1 VQSQFVS
8 IANVALIEIRNLT
21 KVFGRGGSPFGGARA
36 ESTGKGSAAER
47 WAGRRSTEKGSTEK
61 ASSGATSTA
70 TESTGTGSS
79 EKRSAGEVR
88 AVDDVSLEIRAGET
102 LGLVGESGSG
112 KSTLGRL
119 ILRLIEPTSGEI
131 LFEGRDLLAASRGQ
145 MRRLRRDMQIIFQD
159 PFASL
164 DPRFRVEDIVGEPL
178 VIHGAELSSSFAQG
192 RVEIRTLSLKERG
205 TRVGQPPSLHER
217 VAELLRA
224 VGLDESA
231 MRRYPHEFSGG
242 QRQRIGI
249 ARALALR
256 PKFIVCDEPV
266 SALDV
271 SVGAQIVN
279 LLAKLQQEFG
289 LTYLF
294 ISHSMPVVRYLA
306 TRIAVMYRGKIVEVG
321 DVEQVVNRPEHA
333 YTRSLLAATPEMAG

>member
-1 VQSQFVS
+1 MP
-8 IANVALIEIRNLT
+8 LLEIRNLT
-21 KVFGRGGSPFGGARA
+21 KTFPHSESLFGG
-36 ESTGKGSAAER
+36 ESR
-47 WAGRRSTEKGSTEK
+47 
-61 ASSGATSTA
+61 
-70 TESTGTGSS
+70 
-79 EKRSAGEVR
+79 GEVR
-88 AVDDVSLEIRAGET
+88 AVDDVSLDIHAGET

-119 ILRLIEPTSGEI
+119 ILRLIEPTSGSVR
-131 LFEGRDLLAASRGQ
+131 LNGLDLLSASRGQ
-145 MRRLRRDMQIIFQD
+145 MRLLRRDLQIIFQD

-164 DPRFRVEDIVGEPL
+164 DPRFRVEDIIAEPL
-178 VIHGAELSSSFAQG
+178 IIHGVSCGDSPSRDSLGGNSPPGDSRSRLSGRAKLELRA
-192 RVEIRTLSLKERG
+192 RVT
-205 TRVGQPPSLHER
+205 
-217 VAELLRA
+217 ELLRA

-231 MRRYPHEFSGG
+231 RTRYPHEFSGG

-256 PKFIVCDEPV
+256 PKFMVCDEPV

-279 LLAKLQQEFG
+279 LLAQLQRDFG

-294 ISHSMPVVRYLA
+294 ISHSMPVVRYLS

-321 DVEQVVNRPEHA
+321 DTEQITARPAHP
-333 YTRSLLAATPEMAG
+333 YTRTLLEATPELELT

>member
-1 VQSQFVS
+1 M
-8 IANVALIEIRNLT
+8 ALIEIRNLT
-21 KVFGRGGSPFGGARA
+21 KIFPHGESPFGGKAR
-36 ESTGKGSAAER
+36 
-47 WAGRRSTEKGSTEK
+47 
-61 ASSGATSTA
+61 
-70 TESTGTGSS
+70 
-79 EKRSAGEVR
+79 GEVR
-88 AVDDVSLEIRAGET
+88 AVDDVSLDIKAGET

-119 ILRLIEPTSGEI
+119 ILRLIEPTSGAI
-131 LFEGRDLLAASRGQ
+131 LLEGRDLLAARRGD
-145 MRRLRRDMQIIFQD
+145 MRRLRRDLQIIFQD

-164 DPRFRVEDIVGEPL
+164 DPRFRVEDIVAEPL
-178 VIHGAELSSSFAQG
+178 IIHREAREASGQ
-192 RVEIRTLSLKERG
+192 VRT
-205 TRVGQPPSLHER
+205 R

-231 MRRYPHEFSGG
+231 MRRYAHEFSGG

-279 LLAKLQQEFG
+279 LLAQLQRDFG

-294 ISHSMPVVRYLA
+294 ISHSMPVVRYLSA
-306 TRIAVMYRGKIVEVG
+306 RIAVMYRGKIVEVG
-321 DVEQVVNRPEHA
+321 DAEQITERPTHA
-333 YTRSLLAATPEMAG
+333 YTRSLLEATPEMSA

>member
-1 VQSQFVS
+1 MPF
-8 IANVALIEIRNLT
+8 LEIRNLT
-21 KVFGRGGSPFGGARA
+21 KVFPHGESPFGGKSR
-36 ESTGKGSAAER
+36 
-47 WAGRRSTEKGSTEK
+47 
-61 ASSGATSTA
+61 
-70 TESTGTGSS
+70 
-79 EKRSAGEVR
+79 GEVR
-88 AVDDVSLEIRAGET
+88 AVDDVSLDIHAGET

-119 ILRLIEPTSGEI
+119 ILRLIEPTAGAVH
-131 LFEGRDLLAASRGQ
+131 FEGRDLLAAGRGE
-145 MRRLRRDMQIIFQD
+145 MRSLRRELQIIFQD

-164 DPRFRVEDIVGEPL
+164 DPRFRVEDVIAEPL
-178 VIHGAELSSSFAQG
+178 IIHRKNIRGNAG
-192 RVEIRTLSLKERG
+192 RDTRTKLDRTKLD
-205 TRVGQPPSLHER
+205 LHAR

-231 MRRYPHEFSGG
+231 RTRYPHEFSGG

-279 LLAKLQQEFG
+279 LLAQLQRDFG

-294 ISHSMPVVRYLA
+294 ISHSMPVVRYLS
-306 TRIAVMYRGKIVEVG
+306 TRIAVMYRGKIVEIG
-321 DVEQVVNRPEHA
+321 DAAQITERPAHA
-333 YTRSLLAATPEMAG
+333 YTRSLLEATPELLA

>member
-1 VQSQFVS
+1 MP
-8 IANVALIEIRNLT
+8 LIEIRNLT
-21 KVFGRGGSPFGGARA
+21 KIFARAGSPFGG
-36 ESTGKGSAAER
+36 K
-47 WAGRRSTEKGSTEK
+47 
-61 ASSGATSTA
+61 SGGA
-70 TESTGTGSS
+70 
-79 EKRSAGEVR
+79 AGEAR
-88 AVDDVSLEIRAGET
+88 AVDDVSLGIHAGET

-119 ILRLIEPTSGEI
+119 ILRLIEPTAGSVS
-131 LFEGRDLLAASRGQ
+131 FEGRDLLSASRGE
-145 MRRLRRDMQIIFQD
+145 MRRLRRDLQIIFQD

-164 DPRFRVEDIVGEPL
+164 DPRFRVEDIVAEPL
-178 VIHGAELSSSFAQG
+178 IIHGPWLDE
-192 RVEIRTLSLKERG
+192 RTNREGHEFTRATAPAGDSASAAGGKAARRA
-205 TRVGQPPSLHER
+205 RVG
-217 VAELLRA
+217 ELLRA

-231 MRRYPHEFSGG
+231 RTRYPHEFSGG

-279 LLAKLQQEFG
+279 LLAQLQRDFG

-294 ISHSMPVVRYLA
+294 ISHSMPVVRYLS

-321 DVEQVVNRPEHA
+321 DTEQITSRPTHD
-333 YTRSLLAATPEMAG
+333 YTRSLLEATPELLA

>member
-1 VQSQFVS
+1 
-8 IANVALIEIRNLT
+8 VAFIGARNLT
-21 KVFGRGGSPFGGARA
+21 KVFEHAGSPFGG
-36 ESTGKGSAAER
+36 K
-47 WAGRRSTEKGSTEK
+47 
-61 ASSGATSTA
+61 SGA
-70 TESTGTGSS
+70 
-79 EKRSAGEVR
+79 EVR
-88 AVDDVSLEIRAGET
+88 AVDNVSLDIEAGET

-119 ILRLIEPTSGEI
+119 ILRLIEPTSGTVT
-131 LFEGRDLLAASRGQ
+131 FEGRDLLSASHGE

-164 DPRFRVEDIVGEPL
+164 DPRYRVEDIIAEPL
-178 VIHGAELSSSFAQG
+178 LIHPDSSRDSRPGLSG
-192 RVEIRTLSLKERG
+192 RAKLRQQISD
-205 TRVGQPPSLHER
+205 
-217 VAELLRA
+217 LLRA

-231 MRRYPHEFSGG
+231 RTRYPHEFSGG

-279 LLAKLQQEFG
+279 LLQQLQRDFG

-294 ISHSMPVVRYLA
+294 ISHSMPVVRYLS
-306 TRIAVMYRGKIVEVG
+306 TRIAVMSRGKLVELG
-321 DVEQVVNRPEHA
+321 DTDQITTRPAHP
-333 YTRSLLAATPEMAG
+333 YTRTLLEATPELAI

>member
-1 VQSQFVS
+1 VP
-8 IANVALIEIRNLT
+8 LIEIRNLT
-21 KVFGRGGSPFGGARA
+21 KVFSHGESPFGGKSR
-36 ESTGKGSAAER
+36 
-47 WAGRRSTEKGSTEK
+47 
-61 ASSGATSTA
+61 
-70 TESTGTGSS
+70 
-79 EKRSAGEVR
+79 GEVR
-88 AVDDVSLEIRAGET
+88 AVDDVSLDIHAGQT

-119 ILRLIEPTSGEI
+119 VLRLIEPTSGSVR
-131 LFEGRDLLAASRGQ
+131 LGGRDLLSASRGD
-145 MRRLRRDMQIIFQD
+145 MRRLRRDLQIIFQD

-164 DPRFRVEDIVGEPL
+164 DPRFRVEDIVAEPL
-178 VIHGAELSSSFAQG
+178 IIHGVSGGENKSGLSG
-192 RVEIRTLSLKERG
+192 RAKGDVHH
-205 TRVGQPPSLHER
+205 RVG
-217 VAELLRA
+217 ELLRA

-231 MRRYPHEFSGG
+231 RTRYPHEFSGG

-256 PKFIVCDEPV
+256 PKFMVCDEPV

-279 LLAKLQQEFG
+279 LLAQLQRDFG

-294 ISHSMPVVRYLA
+294 ISHSMPVVRYLS

-321 DVEQVVNRPEHA
+321 DTEQITARPVHA
-333 YTRSLLAATPEMAG
+333 YTRSLLEATPELLV

>member
-1 VQSQFVS
+1 MQIRGPVLCSL
-8 IANVALIEIRNLT
+8 LISAVVPLLEIRNLT
-21 KVFGRGGSPFGGARA
+21 KVFTHGESPFGG
-36 ESTGKGSAAER
+36 SLP
-47 WAGRRSTEKGSTEK
+47 
-61 ASSGATSTA
+61 ATKHS
-70 TESTGTGSS
+70 
-79 EKRSAGEVR
+79 EVR
-88 AVDDVSLEIRAGET
+88 AVDGVSLDIHAGET

-119 ILRLIEPTSGEI
+119 ILRLIEPTSGSI
-131 LFEGRDLLAASRGQ
+131 LLDGHDLLAASRRE
-145 MRRLRRDMQIIFQD
+145 MRLLRRDLQIIFQD

-164 DPRFRVEDIVGEPL
+164 DPRFNVEKIISEPL
-178 VIHGAELSSSFAQG
+178 LIHGNQQDAGSCGDSRPRLSG
-192 RVEIRTLSLKERG
+192 RAKPGLAGSTMSDSARRA
-205 TRVGQPPSLHER
+205 R

-231 MRRYPHEFSGG
+231 LRRYPHEFSGG

-279 LLAKLQQEFG
+279 LLAQLQRDFG

-294 ISHSMPVVRYLA
+294 ISHSMPVVRYLS

-321 DVEQVVNRPEHA
+321 DTQQITEHPA
-333 YTRSLLAATPEMAG
+333 HPYTKSLLEAIPQLTA

>member
-1 VQSQFVS
+1 MP
-8 IANVALIEIRNLT
+8 LIEIRSLT
-21 KVFGRGGSPFGGARA
+21 KIYAQ
-36 ESTGKGSAAER
+36 GKH
-47 WAGRRSTEKGSTEK
+47 
-61 ASSGATSTA
+61 
-70 TESTGTGSS
+70 
-79 EKRSAGEVR
+79 EVR
-88 AVDDVSLEIRAGET
+88 AVDDVSLDIHSGET

-119 ILRLIEPTSGEI
+119 ILRLIEPTSGSI
-131 LFEGRDLLAASRGQ
+131 RFEDRDLLAASSSE

-164 DPRFRVEDIVGEPL
+164 DPRFRVEDIIAEPL
-178 VIHGAELSSSFAQG
+178 IIHGMSQQEREGREKDREGHGFSRASTATTANSASAAEGRLSTKAARRA
-192 RVEIRTLSLKERG
+192 RVL
-205 TRVGQPPSLHER
+205 
-217 VAELLRA
+217 ELLRA
-224 VGLDESA
+224 VGLDESILQ
-231 MRRYPHEFSGG
+231 RFPHEFSGG

-256 PKFIVCDEPV
+256 PKFIVADEPV

-279 LLAKLQQEFG
+279 LLAQLQRDFG

-294 ISHSMPVVRYLA
+294 ISHSMPVVRYLS

-321 DVEQVVNRPEHA
+321 DVEQITERPQHP
-333 YTRSLLAATPEMAG
+333 YTRTLLEATPGVAI

>member
-1 VQSQFVS
+1 MP
-8 IANVALIEIRNLT
+8 LLEIRNLT
-21 KVFGRGGSPFGGARA
+21 KVFPHGESAFGGRAR
-36 ESTGKGSAAER
+36 
-47 WAGRRSTEKGSTEK
+47 
-61 ASSGATSTA
+61 
-70 TESTGTGSS
+70 
-79 EKRSAGEVR
+79 GEVR
-88 AVDDVSLEIRAGET
+88 AVDDVSLDIHAGET

-119 ILRLIEPTSGEI
+119 ILRLIDPTSGAVR
-131 LFEGRDLLAASRGQ
+131 FEGRDLLAAGRAE
-145 MRRLRRDMQIIFQD
+145 MRSLRRDLQIIFQD

-164 DPRFRVEDIVGEPL
+164 DPRFRVEDIIAEPL
-178 VIHGAELSSSFAQG
+178 IIHGDSCGDSRPQLSG
-192 RVEIRTLSLKERG
+192 RARLDLRA
-205 TRVGQPPSLHER
+205 RVT
-217 VAELLRA
+217 ELLRA

-231 MRRYPHEFSGG
+231 RTRYPHEFSGG

-279 LLAKLQQEFG
+279 LLAQLQRDFG

-294 ISHSMPVVRYLA
+294 ISHSMPVVRYLS

-321 DVEQVVNRPEHA
+321 DTEQITERPAHA
-333 YTRSLLAATPEMAG
+333 YTRSLLEATPELAT

>member
-1 VQSQFVS
+1 
-8 IANVALIEIRNLT
+8 VALIEIRNLT
-21 KVFGRGGSPFGGARA
+21 KIFFPTGAIL
-36 ESTGKGSAAER
+36 G
-47 WAGRRSTEKGSTEK
+47 K
-61 ASSGATSTA
+61 ASHRET
-70 TESTGTGSS
+70 
-79 EKRSAGEVR
+79 R
-88 AVDDVSLEIRAGET
+88 AVDDVSLDIHAGET

-119 ILRLIEPTSGEI
+119 ILRLIEPTSGAI
-131 LFEGRDLLAASRGQ
+131 TFAGRDLLSASKGE
-145 MRRLRRDMQIIFQD
+145 MRRLRRDLQIIFQD

-164 DPRFRVEDIVGEPL
+164 DPRFRVEDIIAEPL
-178 VIHGAELSSSFAQG
+178 VIHRETGPGSGPARDA
-192 RVEIRTLSLKERG
+192 IRN
-205 TRVGQPPSLHER
+205 R

-224 VGLDESA
+224 VGLDASA
-231 MRRYPHEFSGG
+231 RRRYAHEFSGG

-279 LLAKLQQEFG
+279 LLAQLQRDFG

-294 ISHSMPVVRYLA
+294 ISHSMPVVRYLS
-306 TRIAVMYRGKIVEVG
+306 TRIAVMNRGKLVEVG
-321 DVEQVVNRPEHA
+321 DTDQITNRPAHA
-333 YTRSLLAATPEMAG
+333 YTRSLLEATPELSA

>member
-1 VQSQFVS
+1 ML
-8 IANVALIEIRNLT
+8 LIEIRNLT
-21 KVFGRGGSPFGGARA
+21 KIYPQGESMFRGKSRARN
-36 ESTGKGSAAER
+36 
-47 WAGRRSTEKGSTEK
+47 
-61 ASSGATSTA
+61 
-70 TESTGTGSS
+70 
-79 EKRSAGEVR
+79 EVR
-88 AVDDVSLEIRAGET
+88 AVDDVSLDIHAGET

-119 ILRLIEPTSGEI
+119 ILRLIEPTSGS
-131 LFEGRDLLAASRGQ
+131 LRFEDRDLLAASPAE

-164 DPRFRVEDIVGEPL
+164 DPRFRVEDIIAEPL
-178 VIHGAELSSSFAQG
+178 VIHRNKNARDGILP
-192 RVEIRTLSLKERG
+192 RVI
-205 TRVGQPPSLHER
+205 
-217 VAELLRA
+217 ELLRA
-224 VGLDESA
+224 VGLDESILK
-231 MRRYPHEFSGG
+231 RFPHEFSGG

-256 PKFIVCDEPV
+256 PKFIVADEPV

-279 LLAKLQQEFG
+279 LLAQLQRDFG

-294 ISHSMPVVRYLA
+294 ISHSMPVVRYLS

-321 DVEQVVNRPEHA
+321 STEQITERPQHP
-333 YTRSLLAATPEMAG
+333 YTRSLLEATPEVAV

>member
-1 VQSQFVS
+1 LP
-8 IANVALIEIRNLT
+8 LIEIRNLT
-21 KVFGRGGSPFGGARA
+21 KIFPHAESPFGAKTRG
-36 ESTGKGSAAER
+36 
-47 WAGRRSTEKGSTEK
+47 
-61 ASSGATSTA
+61 
-70 TESTGTGSS
+70 
-79 EKRSAGEVR
+79 GEVR
-88 AVDDVSLEIRAGET
+88 AVDDVSLDIETGET

-119 ILRLIEPTSGEI
+119 ILRLIEPTTGRVN
-131 LFEGRDLLAASRGQ
+131 FDGRDLLTASRGD
-145 MRRLRRDMQIIFQD
+145 MRRLRRDLQIIFQD

-164 DPRFRVEDIVGEPL
+164 DPRYRVEDIIAEPL
-178 VIHGAELSSSFAQG
+178 QIHRSDWRSLGEHGREGHDLSRAVATPKRQPASAAEVRA
-192 RVEIRTLSLKERG
+192 
-205 TRVGQPPSLHER
+205 R

-231 MRRYPHEFSGG
+231 RTRYPHEFSGG

-249 ARALALR
+249 ASALALR

-279 LLAKLQQEFG
+279 LLAQLQRDFG

-294 ISHSMPVVRYLA
+294 ISHSMPVVRYLS

-321 DVEQVVNRPEHA
+321 DTEQITTRPAHP
-333 YTRSLLAATPEMAG
+333 YTRSLLEATPELLA